1 MEQNQQAINLTNLFG
16 RFSLLIIYFFTKR
29 ILMTEYINKYVI
41 IVFLVL
47 FSSCKKRELSLN
59 PVSYAHFEKFI
70 NETNY
75 ITDAEKYGWSIVQL
89 DVYNFKNAQRY
100 LEKTR
105 RN

>member
-1 MEQNQQAINLTNLFG
+1 
-16 RFSLLIIYFFTKR
+16 
-29 ILMTEYINKYVI
+29 MTEYINKYVI

-75 ITDAEKYGWSIVQL
+75 ITDAEKYGGSGVGLNGTLNSENIEAHGRKHSLQIDL
-89 DVYNFKNAQRY
+89 PPLATIILKITDPSNQ
-100 LEKTR
+100 
-105 RN
+105 

>member
-1 MEQNQQAINLTNLFG
+1 
-16 RFSLLIIYFFTKR
+16 
-29 ILMTEYINKYVI
+29 MTEYINKYVI

-47 FSSCKKRELSLN
+47 FSSSKKRELSLN

-89 DVYNFKNAQRY
+89 DVYNFKKVPKLLGKDQTE
-100 LEKTR
+100 LTR
-105 RN
+105 SLL